1 MFRSAVIGFLL
12 WLALIARAQSYE
24 AAVGEKVTAW
34 LDGDPKQAV
43 TATVLEVHGVGRMV
57 KVDATGKKFYVF
69 NKWVR
74 ALGQAPVSTAAPV
87 PAQSVNDARGN
98 PIFYEP
104 AIGEIVISMRNGD
117 PNDCYECVVL
127 SRYGKGSTVRTVQGG
142 VEFVSPDRYTR
153 PKPGAPNR
161 PAAQEKPVAQANPV
175 PQVHPAQV
183 TGAGGLSGLYLRH
196 EQSFQGTALAYREEH
211 FYFFPDGRVYH
222 GVPPEGPSL
231 FNWDKEMREH
241 PILCGKYGINGS
253 KISFAWTGGSNYTW
267 PMKTGAGGM
276 EINMA
281 PTNKVEAFGSDAR
294 LNGSFHR
301 GTVFGPNYSYGA
313 APTITK
319 AGIYNFSSNGTFSV
333 DSTQGISGDSRDT
346 GVTVSIDKTR
356 GGTYKI
362 NGNDMVL
369 SLGGE
374 VKRCTVYPVTDNGAI
389 VRLSIQGA
397 LFERAKQ

>member
-1 MFRSAVIGFLL
+1 MGIFLGL
-12 WLALIARAQSYE
+12 VLIASAQPYE

-43 TATVLEVHGVGRMV
+43 TATVLEIHGVGRMV
-57 KVDATGKKFYVF
+57 KVDATGKKFYVL

-74 ALGQAPVSTAAPV
+74 AMGQTPVSTAT
-87 PAQSVNDARGN
+87 PASRLSVNDANGN

-104 AIGEIVISMRNGD
+104 AIGETVMAMRNGD
-117 PNDCYECVVL
+117 PNDVYECVVL

-153 PKPGAPNR
+153 PIAGAKPG
-161 PAAQEKPVAQANPV
+161 PAAAEPVAQAKPV
-175 PQVHPAQV
+175 AAAKPAPAQV
-183 TGAGGLSGLYLRH
+183 TGSGGLSGLYLRH

-241 PILCGKYGINGS
+241 PILCGKYGIQGN
-253 KISFAWTGGSNYTW
+253 KISFAWTGGSSYTW
-267 PMKTGAGGM
+267 PLKTQADGM

-281 PTNKVEAFGSDAR
+281 PTNKVEAFGSNAR

-301 GTVFGPNYSYGA
+301 GTVFGPNYSYGS

-319 AGIYNFSSNGTFSV
+319 AGIYNFSSNGSFSV

-356 GGTYKI
+356 GGTYQI

-369 SLGGE
+369 NLGGE
-374 VKRCTVYPVTDNGAI
+374 VKRCTVYPVTDNGTI
-389 VRLSIQGA
+389 KRLSIHGA